1 MFDFYHVER
10 QQGSAIIRF
19 QAALNFV
26 GNVQFASIPDRGPPD
41 HGDLDFEQV
50 FTVLDANWNDFC
62 GAEYRPSG
70 PTDASL
76 QWLQN
81 LNSDRDKA
89 SEQG

>member
-1 MFDFYHVER
+1 MGH
-10 QQGSAIIRF
+10 
-19 QAALNFV
+19 
-26 GNVQFASIPDRGPPD
+26 VQFASVPDRASPD
-41 HGDLDFEQV
+41 HGDLDFDEV
-50 FTVLDANWNDFC
+50 FKVLDTNWSGFC
-62 GAEYRPSG
+62 GAEYRPDG